1 MALDL
6 AEFKERLNIPAS
18 DVTLE
23 CALIFHEARG
33 LEARGQFDDAVNA
46 YKKVLEMAPDDA
58 VAYVRLASLYVQRR
72 TPRAAVVVYVAL
84 AEMHVAGER
93 WEKAALAYEKASEL
107 APDDAEIHTGLRDVY
122 IKLGRLREASKVQER
137 IDRKV
142 SSPRRPGPEA
152 PDALPRMPVPPSAPP
167 NGEPPASVGQA
178 PAAPAPPRI
187 QPPKIQPPR
196 VQPPRVQPPKI
207 QPPRPEPPQAEPPRA
222 EPKPPEP
229 PAPARPQ
236 PPRERQIPRPSGRPQ
251 LSPPPKDV
259 KPPPARSR
267 PRSES

>member
-6 AEFKERLNIPAS
+6 AEVKERLTIPAS

-23 CALIFHEARG
+23 CALILHAARG

-142 SSPRRPGPEA
+142 SSPRRPVPETPA
-152 PDALPRMPVPPSAPP
+152 ALPRMPVPPAAPP
-167 NGEPPASVGQA
+167 NGEPRASVAMPPVGRA
-178 PAAPAPPRI
+178 PAAPAPP
-187 QPPKIQPPR
+187 QAPPPRAQPPR
-196 VQPPRVQPPKI
+196 APPPR
-207 QPPRPEPPQAEPPRA
+207 
-222 EPKPPEP
+222 
-229 PAPARPQ
+229 
-236 PPRERQIPRPSGRPQ
+236 
-251 LSPPPKDV
+251 LH
-259 KPPPARSR
+259 
-267 PRSES
+267 